1 MHWGCVLS
9 GSWSFG
15 WRSVVR
21 SAGFLLHRWLLLWLS
36 LSFGLGLGRGQSQL
50 PRGLLCIVVPFFC
63 LVLSICLSVSLLPC
77 VSGCGCGCGCGVVGL
92 GLVART
98 NVRP

>member
-50 PRGLLCIVVPFFC
+50 PRGLLCIVVPFF
-63 LVLSICLSVSLLPC
+63 LPVSLLLC
-77 VSGCGCGCGCGVVGL
+77 VSGRGCGCGVVGL

>member
-1 MHWGCVLS
+1 MHWGCVSS

-36 LSFGLGLGRGQSQL
+36 FGLGLGRGQSQL
-50 PRGLLCIVVPFFC
+50 PRGLLCIVVPFF
-63 LVLSICLSVSLLPC
+63 LSGSVCLSVSLLLC
-77 VSGCGCGCGCGVVGL
+77 VSGCGCGCGVVGL
-92 GLVART
+92 GLVVRT